1 MKLDEAVAKFIE
13 LRDERDALKK
23 RHSRE
28 LEAITD
34 KMDRIQNAILKLF
47 QRTGQKSARTT
58 AGTPY
63 IQTRVSASVADRDAF
78 LQFVRDNDAFEF
90 LENRV
95 SKTAVQQYM
104 EEREETPPGVKV
116 TTMQVINITRG
127 K

>member
-23 RHSRE
+23 RHSAE
-28 LEAITD
+28 LKVITD
-34 KMDRIQNAILKLF
+34 KMERIQGAIMRLF
-47 QRTGQKSARTT
+47 QKTGQDSAKTA

-63 IQTRVSASVADRDAF
+63 LQTRVSASVADRDAF
-78 LQFVRDNDAFEF
+78 LKFVRENDAYEF

-95 SKTAVQQYM
+95 SKTAVQQFM
-104 EEREETPPGVKV
+104 EEREEVPPGVKV
-116 TTMQVINITRG
+116 TTMQVLNVTRS